1 MTTSNITTKGQV
13 TIPKKIREQMNLKKG
28 DKIDFI
34 LEKDGSA
41 RILPVSSSIDSIIGI
56 IKTGKKL
63 SVEKMNTVIS
73 KRNKNDRS

>member
-13 TIPKKIREQMNLKKG
+13 TIPKKIRDQLHLKTG

-56 IKTGKKL
+56 IKSRKKL
-63 SVEKMNTVIS
+63 SAEQMNSVIS
-73 KRNKNDRS
+73 KRTKK